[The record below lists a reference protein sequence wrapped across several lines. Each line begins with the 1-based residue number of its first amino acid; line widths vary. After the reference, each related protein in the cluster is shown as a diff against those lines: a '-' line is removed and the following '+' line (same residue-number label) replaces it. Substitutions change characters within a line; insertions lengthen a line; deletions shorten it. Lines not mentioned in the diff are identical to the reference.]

1 MDRIYMMEAAA
12 LNATPPVKYVG
23 MHMGYPLFQQDPPG
37 IGSFMLHVHGGDDLT
52 VAQAFDRAQ
61 RRYQWEGK

>member
-12 LNATPPVKYVG
+12 LNATPPVKFIG
-23 MHMGYPLFQQDPPG
+23 MQGRYPMFQQDPPG
-37 IGSFMLHVHGGDDLT
+37 VGSFVIRDDET
-52 VAQAFDRAQ
+52 SVAQAFERAQ